1 MDPTQ
6 VVVAVSA
13 YLGLKD
19 LVPRILGP
27 SADYL
32 GGELRS
38 YTEKGAANLRRI
50 FTNAGEKLGD
60 ELNKPGQVSPKVL
73 KNVLEEGYFSED
85 ELAAEYFGGVL
96 ASSRTTNSRDDRGAT
111 FIKLVSR
118 LSVYQLRMH
127 HIFYATVRKRHSGT
141 KANVFQQSDRRST
154 LKTFV
159 SFSAFVRGLDLQQGE
174 DINTLLPHI
183 LSGLIREGLIEEDF
197 VWGTPEHIKKS
208 KGFDVSEGGIVL
220 SPSTLGLELFL
231 WAYGKGDRT
240 LHAMFDSALELKP
253 IPDINYPE

>member
-1 MDPTQ
+1 MEPTEIA
-6 VVVAVSA
+6 VAVSA

-27 SADYL
+27 TTDYL

-38 YTEKGAANLRRI
+38 YTEKGASNLRRI
-50 FTNAGEKLGD
+50 FKNAGDKLGD
-60 ELNKPGQVSPKVL
+60 RLNEPGQVSPKVL

-96 ASSRTTNSRDDRGAT
+96 ASSRTSNSRDDRGAT

-127 HIFYATVRKRHSGT
+127 HVFYATVRKRHSGT
-141 KANVFQQSDRRST
+141 PANIFQQSERKSA

-159 SFSAFVRGLDLQQGE
+159 SFGAFVRGLDLQEGE
-174 DINTLLPHI
+174 EVATLLPHI
-183 LSGLIREGLIEEDF
+183 LNGLIREGLIEDDF
-197 VWGTPEHIKKS
+197 AGGDVAHIKKS
-208 KGFDVSEGGIVL
+208 KGLDVPEDGMVM
-220 SPSTLGLELFL
+220 SPSALGLELFL
-231 WAYGKGDRT
+231 WAYGKGN
-240 LHAMFDSALELKP
+240 LSLSAMFDPSVEMKALPGIL
-253 IPDINYPE
+253 YPA